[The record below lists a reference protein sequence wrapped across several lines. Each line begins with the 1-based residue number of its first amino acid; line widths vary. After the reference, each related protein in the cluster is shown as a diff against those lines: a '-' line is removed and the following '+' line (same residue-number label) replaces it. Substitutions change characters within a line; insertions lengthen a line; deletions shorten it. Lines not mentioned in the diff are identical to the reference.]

1 MYTLDTILPHIDYS
15 KSLLPYSQAS
25 FSILAYDTRKI
36 RVGTD
41 CLFFALIQQRDGHHY
56 ISEAYQ
62 KGVRSFV
69 ISDIDFDT
77 RDCPGANFLWVDD
90 TMSALQQLAAYHRS
104 RFSIPVIGITGS
116 NGKTIVKSW
125 LHQLV
130 STEYNCYQSPK
141 SYNSQLGVALSLWN
155 LTAEHDLAIIEAGVS
170 KIGEMDALQRM
181 IRPTFGILTSLGT
194 AHREGFDSKEQ
205 KLAEKWK
212 LFAGVSTVIAPS
224 SAIPS
229 TYSSSPNC
237 VTWGREQGD
246 KLQLFG
252 ITQDKDHTILQLRYE
267 GKSFII
273 RAPFVDKASVDN
285 VMTCILVMLT
295 MDYDVDAI
303 EKRVALLR
311 PLEMR
316 LQLKKGKYN
325 NSIIDDTY
333 SNDLASLQIALD
345 FLGQQNQS
353 DIKKLILSDLEGE
366 EWTPKTI
373 DKFARLLNLQSLSQV
388 ILVGERMEVLRN
400 HLQMPSLL
408 FKTTDELL
416 NSLEDLVLKDCV
428 LLLKGARK
436 FELERVGRLLV
447 EQSHDTILEIN
458 LKAIENNLSQ
468 YRSCLSKGV
477 RMMAMVKA
485 FSYGSGS
492 FEVANVLQFN
502 KLDYLTVAF
511 VDEGAELRRAGI
523 SIPIMV
529 LSPHEGTFEDI
540 LLYDLEPEIYS
551 IRILNAFIGFLKTR
565 AITSYP
571 VHLKLDTGMHRLG
584 FMPNEIEAAL
594 NVICTSPQI
603 KIVTIFSH
611 LVGAGSKQLEP
622 FSNQQIQLFKQMV
635 SQIELR
641 IGYSVIKHIC
651 NTSGIVYHP
660 EAHLDMVRLGIGLYG
675 FDMAPNTLNLEE
687 VGTLKTTITQIKKI
701 PKTETVGYDRKG
713 VLQRDS
719 TIATVKIGYADGYD
733 RRLGN
738 GVGRMSIN
746 GNIVSTV
753 GNICMDMCMLDITD
767 IEAREGDEVLVFP
780 DLNQTAKNIG
790 TIPYEL
796 LTGISSRVK
805 RVYFYE

>member
-1 MYTLDTILPHIDYS
+1 MYTLDIILPHIDHS
-15 KSLLPYSQAS
+15 KRLLPYPQAR
-25 FSILAYDTRKI
+25 FSVLAYDTRKI
-36 RVGTD
+36 RLGTD
-41 CLFFALIQQRDGHHY
+41 CLFFALVQQRDGHRY
-56 ISEAYQ
+56 ILDAYQ

-69 ISDIDFDT
+69 ISDPDFDT
-77 RDCPGANFLWVDD
+77 RDYPDANFLWVND
-90 TMSALQQLAAYHRS
+90 TMRALQQLAAYHRS
-104 RFSIPVIGITGS
+104 RFSIPVVGITGS

-125 LHQLV
+125 LHQLL
-130 STEYNCYQSPK
+130 SPEYKCYQSPK

-170 KIGEMDALQRM
+170 KIGEMDFLQQM
-181 IRPTFGILTSLGT
+181 IRPTFGIFTSLGT
-194 AHREGFDSKEQ
+194 AHREGFNSKEE
-205 KLAEKWK
+205 KFAEKWK
-212 LFAGVSTVIAPS
+212 LFAGVSPVIVPS
-224 SAIPS
+224 SAIPEA
-229 TYSSSPNC
+229 YSSSSNC
-237 VTWGREQGD
+237 ITWGGRPEDQ
-246 KLQLFG
+246 LQFLG
-252 ITQDKDHTILQLRYE
+252 SSQDKDHTVLQLRYE
-267 GKSFII
+267 KESFVIA
-273 RAPFVDKASVDN
+273 APFVDKASIDN
-285 VMTCILVMLT
+285 VLTCILVMLT
-295 MDYDVDAI
+295 MGYAVDTI
-303 EKRVALLR
+303 EQRVVLLR

-333 SNDLASLQIALD
+333 SNDFASLQIALD

-353 DIKKLILSDLEGE
+353 DVKKLILSDFEGE
-366 EWTPKTI
+366 EWTTKTI
-373 DKFARLLNLQSLSQV
+373 DKFAQLLNVQSLSQV
-388 ILVGERMEVLRN
+388 ILVGERMEMLRSK
-400 HLQMPSLL
+400 LQMPSLL
-408 FKTTDELL
+408 FKSTDELL
-416 NSLEDLVLKDCV
+416 NALADLGLKNCV

-551 IRILNAFIGFLKTR
+551 IRILRSFIAFLETR
-565 AITSYP
+565 GITSYP

-584 FMPNEIEAAL
+584 FMPDEIGPA
-594 NVICTSPQI
+594 VDIIRTSQRI
-603 KIVTIFSH
+603 KIVTAFSH
-611 LVGAGSKQLEP
+611 LVGAGSRELGT
-622 FSNQQIQLFKQMV
+622 FSTQQIQLFKQMV
-635 SQIELR
+635 SQIELS
-641 IGYSVIKHIC
+641 IGYSVMKHIC

-660 EAHLDMVRLGIGLYG
+660 EAHMDMVRLGIGLYG
-675 FDMAPNTLNLEE
+675 FDMAPNALNLEE

-719 TIATVKIGYADGYD
+719 IIATVKIGYADGYD

-738 GVGRMSIN
+738 GIGEMSIN
-746 GNIVSTV
+746 GNIVTTV
-753 GNICMDMCMLDITD
+753 GNICMDMCMLDVTD

-780 DLNQTAKNIG
+780 DLNQAARNIG

>member
-1 MYTLDTILPHIDYS
+1 MYTLDTILSHIDYH
-15 KSLLPYSQAS
+15 KSLLPYPKAS
-25 FSILAYDTRKI
+25 FSVLAYDTRKI
-36 RVGTD
+36 RVGGD
-41 CLFFALIQQRDGHHY
+41 CLFFALVQQRDGHRY

-69 ISDIDFDT
+69 VSDLDFDT
-77 RDCPGANFLWVDD
+77 TNYIDANFVWVDD
-90 TMSALQQLAAYHRS
+90 SMRAIQQLAAYHRS

-125 LHQLV
+125 LHQLL
-130 STEYNCYQSPK
+130 TPEYNCYQSPK

-155 LTAEHDLAIIEAGVS
+155 LTAEHNLAIIEAGVS
-170 KIGEMDALQRM
+170 KVGEMDSLRQM
-181 IRPTFGILTSLGT
+181 IRPTFGIFTSLGT
-194 AHREGFDSKEQ
+194 AHREGFESKEQ

-212 LFAGVSTVIAPS
+212 LFVDVSPIIAPS
-224 SAIPS
+224 SAIPDV
-229 TYSSSPNC
+229 YSSSFNC
-237 VTWGREQGD
+237 ITWGREPAN
-246 KLQLFG
+246 KLQLLG
-252 ITQDKDHTILQLRYE
+252 LSPEKDHTILQLRYKE
-267 GKSFII
+267 ESFVI
-273 RAPFVDKASVDN
+273 RAPFVDKASLDN

-295 MDYDVDAI
+295 MEYSVDTI
-303 EKRVALLR
+303 GKRIGLLR

-316 LQLKKGKYN
+316 LQLKKGKNN

-353 DIKKLILSDLEGE
+353 ASKKLILSDLEGE

-373 DKFARLLNLQSLSQV
+373 RKFAQLLNMQSLTEV
-388 ILVGERMEVLRN
+388 ILVGERMEALRS
-400 HLQMPSLL
+400 HLEMPSLL
-408 FKTTDELL
+408 FNSTDELL
-416 NSLEDLVLKDCV
+416 IAFADLGWKNSV

-447 EQSHDTILEIN
+447 AQSHDTILEIN

-523 SIPIMV
+523 TIPIMV

-551 IRILNAFIGFLKTR
+551 IRILNAFIAFLKMR

-584 FMPNEIEAAL
+584 FMPDEIGAAL
-594 NVICTSPQI
+594 DIIRVSPQV
-603 KIVTIFSH
+603 KIVTVFSH
-611 LVGAGSKQLEP
+611 LVGAGSKELEP
-622 FSNQQIQLFKQMV
+622 FSIQQIQLFKQMV
-635 SQIELR
+635 SQIELS

-660 EAHLDMVRLGIGLYG
+660 EAHMDMVRLGIGLYG
-675 FDMAPNTLNLEE
+675 FDMAPNTLDLEE
-687 VGTLKTTITQIKKI
+687 VGTLKTTITQIKNLF
-701 PKTETVGYDRKG
+701 KTETVGYDRKG

-738 GVGRMSIN
+738 GVGKMSIN
-746 GNIVSTV
+746 GNIVSTI

-767 IEAREGDEVLVFP
+767 INASEGDEVLVFP
-780 DLNQTAKNIG
+780 DLSQIAKNIG

>member
-1 MYTLDTILPHIDYS
+1 MYTLDTILSHIDYR
-15 KSLLPYSQAS
+15 KSLLPCPKAN
-25 FSILAYDTRKI
+25 FSVLAYDTRKI
-36 RVGTD
+36 RVGGD
-41 CLFFALIQQRDGHHY
+41 CLFFALVQQRDGHRY

-62 KGVRSFV
+62 KGVRSFIV
-69 ISDIDFDT
+69 SDLDFDT
-77 RDCPGANFLWVDD
+77 TNYIDANFVWVDD
-90 TMSALQQLAAYHRS
+90 SMRAIQQLAAYHRS

-125 LHQLV
+125 LHQLL
-130 STEYNCYQSPK
+130 TPEYNCYQSPK

-155 LTAEHDLAIIEAGVS
+155 LTAEHNLAIIEAGVS
-170 KIGEMDALQRM
+170 KVGEMDSLRQM
-181 IRPTFGILTSLGT
+181 IRPTFGIFTSLGT
-194 AHREGFDSKEQ
+194 AHREGFESKEQ

-212 LFAGVSTVIAPS
+212 LFVDVSPIIAPS
-224 SAIPS
+224 SAIPDV
-229 TYSSSPNC
+229 YASSFNC
-237 VTWGREQGD
+237 ITWGREPAD
-246 KLQLFG
+246 KLQLLG
-252 ITQDKDHTILQLRYE
+252 LSPEKDDTILQLRYKE
-267 GKSFII
+267 ESFVI
-273 RAPFVDKASVDN
+273 RAPFVDKASLDN

-295 MDYDVDAI
+295 MEYSVDTI
-303 EKRVALLR
+303 GKRIGLLR

-316 LQLKKGKYN
+316 LQLKKGKNN

-353 DIKKLILSDLEGE
+353 ASKKLILSDLEGE

-373 DKFARLLNLQSLSQV
+373 RKFAQLLNMQSLTEV
-388 ILVGERMEVLRN
+388 ILVGERMEALRS
-400 HLQMPSLL
+400 HLEMPSLL
-408 FKTTDELL
+408 FNSTDELL
-416 NSLEDLVLKDCV
+416 IALADLGWKNSV

-447 EQSHDTILEIN
+447 AQSHDTILEIN

-523 SIPIMV
+523 TIPIMV

-551 IRILNAFIGFLKTR
+551 IRILNAFIAFLKMR
-565 AITSYP
+565 AITAYP

-584 FMPNEIEAAL
+584 FITDEIGAAL
-594 NVICTSPQI
+594 NLIRVNPQV
-603 KIVTIFSH
+603 KIVTVFSH
-611 LVGAGSKQLEP
+611 LVGAGSKELEP
-622 FSNQQIQLFKQMV
+622 FSIQQIQLFKQMV
-635 SQIELR
+635 SQIELS

-660 EAHLDMVRLGIGLYG
+660 EAHMDMVRLGIGLYG

-687 VGTLKTTITQIKKI
+687 VGTLKTTITQIKKLT
-701 PKTETVGYDRKG
+701 KTETVGYDRKG

-738 GVGRMSIN
+738 GVGKMSIN
-746 GNIVSTV
+746 GNIVSTI

-767 IEAREGDEVLVFP
+767 INASEGDEVLVFP
-780 DLNQTAKNIG
+780 DLSQIAKNIG